1 MYNTINASSSK
12 ENTEDKYKQTA
23 TEALSWFS
31 KKNIMTW
38 FITFLEEEGEDI
50 WYDKNKIH
58 SIKNRIKKSSTKK
71 DSVDDI
77 QHILQDITS
86 LFSDST
92 FTQKIKEHIEKHT
105 DEINN
110 FGRDFFYKNGVFS
123 DEKLKKTLL
132 AKIKRN
138 NLSYTAINNLSKSEI
153 LDVLQINNRFK
164 DKNNIHQRII
174 DVTWRGKNKIYTLQG
189 DRKAK
194 MIDGKLV
201 IQEIQGK
208 ETEERK
214 EIPINTKEKEE
225 ENVTLPPERE
235 SVEEIESYVKSISGK
250 LYKKSKKTQQT
261 SLKKNGIYVL
271 DEEGKEYAMPTLEDG
286 TILDVCR
293 GNDEKNYEIIEYI
306 SANENTAH
314 LHIVKIK
321 NNEWKEENLRLLL
334 TKERTYKIQKEICIK
349 KPSAKHWINNNKIMK
364 FIYGLLKK
372 EVKNTITHKVKEFW
386 WDGDQGI
393 FYYTLYTWKR
403 INMDDT
409 TPVI

>member
-23 TEALSWFS
+23 TEALSGFS

-50 WYDKNKIH
+50 GYDKNKIH

-174 DVTWRGKNKIYTLQG
+174 DVTGRGKNKIYTLQG

-208 ETEERK
+208 ET
-214 EIPINTKEKEE
+214 
-225 ENVTLPPERE
+225 
-235 SVEEIESYVKSISGK
+235 
-250 LYKKSKKTQQT
+250 
-261 SLKKNGIYVL
+261 
-271 DEEGKEYAMPTLEDG
+271 
-286 TILDVCR
+286 
-293 GNDEKNYEIIEYI
+293 
-306 SANENTAH
+306 
-314 LHIVKIK
+314 
-321 NNEWKEENLRLLL
+321 
-334 TKERTYKIQKEICIK
+334 
-349 KPSAKHWINNNKIMK
+349 
-364 FIYGLLKK
+364 
-372 EVKNTITHKVKEFW
+372 
-386 WDGDQGI
+386 
-393 FYYTLYTWKR
+393 
-403 INMDDT
+403 
-409 TPVI
+409 